1 MSEQGPA
8 EARTF
13 IARLSGASHAVAHI
27 QATSWI
33 EAAIAYSELM
43 AFEPDEDG
51 TVSITVEDPHGE
63 RHCFRIDAAEG
74 EIRPC

>member
-1 MSEQGPA
+1 
-8 EARTF
+8 
-13 IARLSGASHAVAHI
+13 VAHI